1 MKFDIVEV
9 FTRAAKITWKY
20 KVLWIFGILAS
31 CGRGGG
37 NNSNSSS
44 DEINENG
51 VNPLSPEMQRQFAEF
66 SNRLMNWFEQNPWIL
81 YALIAFVLIA
91 IVVQIVFSL
100 VGTAGLARG
109 VVHVENG
116 AESLEFG
123 ELLSESFR
131 YFWRLFAAGLVIWLP
146 VFVLIFGSLFALLYS
161 IDGTTDDVA
170 MGSGLAIFFISLCCC
185 MLPISIALNLYHT
198 QVIRAIT
205 VEENGIFSA
214 FARGWQI
221 FSGNFLALLLTGVI
235 LFIGSFILQLIISL
249 PIFLL
254 ILPLMAAFA
263 QGNITS
269 WQPFL
274 AVGIFIL
281 CYSPI
286 AWFLS
291 GVLVTYT
298 ETVWT
303 LAYVRITQPKEETPV
318 FSEANA

>member
-9 FTRAAKITWKY
+9 FTRAAKITWKF

-44 DEINENG
+44 DGSENG
-51 VNPLSPEMQRQFAEF
+51 VNPLSPEMQRQFEEF
-66 SNRLMNWFEQNPWIL
+66 SNRFVNWFEQNPWIL
-81 YALIAFVLIA
+81 YAMIAFVLVA
-91 IVVQIVFSL
+91 LVVQIVFSL

-109 VVHVENG
+109 VFHAENG

-131 YFWRLFAAGLVIWLP
+131 YFWRLFGAGLVIWLP
-146 VFVLIFGSLFALLYS
+146 VFVLIFGSFFALLYS
-161 IDGTTDDVA
+161 MDGMTDEVA
-170 MGSGLAIFFISLCCC
+170 MGSGLVIFFISLCCC
-185 MLPISIALNLYHT
+185 MLPVSIALTLYHT

-205 VEENGIFSA
+205 VEDNGVFSA
-214 FARGWQI
+214 LARGWQI
-221 FSGNFLALLLTGVI
+221 FSGNFLAFLLIGVI

-254 ILPLMAAFA
+254 VLPLMAAFV

-274 AVGIFIL
+274 AVGVFIL

-291 GVLVTYT
+291 GVLITYT

-318 FSEANA
+318 LSEANA